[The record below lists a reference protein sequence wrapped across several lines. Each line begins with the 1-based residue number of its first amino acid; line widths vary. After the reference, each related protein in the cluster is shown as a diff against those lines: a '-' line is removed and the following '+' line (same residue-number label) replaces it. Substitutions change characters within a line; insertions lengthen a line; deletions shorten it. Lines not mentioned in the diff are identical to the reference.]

1 MTTVREHEERSAT
14 VAESRQP
21 RVLLLAFNLR
31 PHERVKALA
40 ERLLDEGARVDLLV
54 LSDKNWDDLADRPNL
69 HILALQGAEKRHPVL
84 RAERILVTRA
94 PQKVLNGL
102 GRLTGDGAAGR
113 PVRSL
118 QRRQERLSKAFH
130 RRVFMKTYQNFRP
143 LLLSR
148 IFDKRLPG
156 IGLDHVDMIVA
167 SDALS
172 VTLGWK
178 LARRF
183 PNAVA
188 TTSLDPPPV
197 SQAAARR

>member
-1 MTTVREHEERSAT
+1 M
-14 VAESRQP
+14 
-21 RVLLLAFNLR
+21 LLLAFNLR

-69 HILALQGAEKRHPVL
+69 HILALRGAEKRHPVM
-84 RAERILVTRA
+84 RVERILVTRA
-94 PQKVLNGL
+94 PEKVLNGL

-143 LLLSR
+143 LVLSR

-156 IGLDHVDMIVA
+156 LGLDHVDMIVA

-197 SQAAARR
+197 SEAAARR